1 MTTDGPTSDHTPNGP
16 NPNDPNPNG
25 PTPNGPTPNDT
36 ADHGAGTERTS
47 RRALHA
53 YVSDEAHDMWHGFAA
68 ENGVSVS
75 ALLEV
80 LGSRL
85 LGLEPGAATPME
97 TTEEVRAM
105 IVDAR
110 KLDAAR
116 RSRRRTKS

>member
-1 MTTDGPTSDHTPNGP
+1 MQMTTDGPLPNDHTSHAPSPSEAAEHTG
-16 NPNDPNPNG
+16 
-25 PTPNGPTPNDT
+25 
-36 ADHGAGTERTS
+36 GTERTN

-53 YVSDEAHDMWHGFAA
+53 YVSDDAHDMWHGFAA

-75 ALLEV
+75 ALLQV

-85 LGLEPGAATPME
+85 GDLEPGAATPM
-97 TTEEVRAM
+97 TTTDEVRAM

-116 RSRRRTKS
+116 RSRRRQK